1 MEQIDASSC
10 WHMNSKT
17 IVVVTV
23 DRQQQLWLL
32 DCSQKDL
39 RYGPGSFFLEE
50 ALKMDKRD
58 LLRLFVSKEKL

>member
-1 MEQIDASSC
+1 
-10 WHMNSKT
+10 MNSET

-32 DCSQKDL
+32 DYSQKDL

-50 ALKMDKRD
+50 ALKMGQVGFAETLCLQRKALITD
-58 LLRLFVSKEKL
+58 